1 MEIYYPKQHKKIVSD
16 LLGGKFIL
24 QKNELFD
31 TITQNNKEF
40 YTCFFDESF
49 GYDLKITNEYICLIS
64 LESNE
69 KLSKNITLFLAIL
82 CYELDREGKNFS
94 SEIKTSYFDIEEV
107 KEKLLASEYKE
118 VILNIDEIAN
128 LHKLV
133 QQMTDRNI
141 TERKSENRF
150 AFTPAVEIF
159 FRFAEEYL
167 KQNDV
172 EKINIS

>member
-1 MEIYYPKQHKKIVSD
+1 MEIYYPKQHKKIVSE

-31 TITQNNKEF
+31 IITQSNKEF
-40 YTCFFDESF
+40 YITFFDETF
-49 GYDLKITNEYICLIS
+49 GYDLKITNEYICIIS

-69 KLSKNITLFLAIL
+69 RLSKNITLFLAIL

-107 KEKLLASEYKE
+107 KEKLFSSEYKE
-118 VILNIDEIAN
+118 IILNIDEILN

-133 QQMTDRNI
+133 QQLTDRNI
-141 TERKSENRF
+141 TEKKSDNRF
-150 AFTPAVEIF
+150 TFTPAVELF
-159 FRFAEEYL
+159 FRYAEDYL
-167 KQNDV
+167 KQIDV
-172 EKINIS
+172 EK

>member
-1 MEIYYPKQHKKIVSD
+1 MEINYPKQHKKIVGE

-31 TITQNNKEF
+31 IITQSNKGF
-40 YTCFFDESF
+40 YIAFFDETF
-49 GYDLKITNEYICLIS
+49 GYNLKITNEYICIIS

-69 KLSKNITLFLAIL
+69 RLSKNITLFLAIL

-118 VILNIDEIAN
+118 IVLNIDEILN

-141 TERKSENRF
+141 TEKKSDNKF
-150 AFTPAVEIF
+150 TFTPAAQLF
-159 FRFAEEYL
+159 FRYAEEYL

-172 EKINIS
+172 QK

>member
-1 MEIYYPKQHKKIVSD
+1 MEISYPKHHKKIVSE

-31 TITQNNKEF
+31 IITQSNKDF
-40 YTCFFDESF
+40 YISFFDESF
-49 GYDLKITNEYICLIS
+49 SYDLKITNEYVCLIS

-69 KLSKNITLFLAIL
+69 RLSKNITLFLAIL

-94 SEIKTSYFDIEEV
+94 SEIKTSYFDIEEM

-118 VILNIDEIAN
+118 IILNIDEISN
-128 LHKLV
+128 LYKLV

-141 TERKSENRF
+141 TEKKSDNRF
-150 AFTPAVEIF
+150 TFTPAVELF
-159 FRFAEEYL
+159 FSYAEEYL
-167 KQNDV
+167 KQNNV